1 MINTYL
7 EQAIGALRSII
18 ELTKQDIENV
28 KLAKHDDVAAHT
40 EQKNKFLALF
50 EKNKK
55 ALDNELLKLAQENT
69 GVNLADLL
77 SDETRAKLGE
87 LREVL
92 LELKEKNRDYAKS
105 VVVVKEFFDSLV
117 GSMLGKPTQNTYTNK
132 AIAENKDDIFKARV

>member
-55 ALDNELLKLAQENT
+55 ALDNELLKLAQENA
-69 GVNLADLL
+69 GANLADLL

>member
-55 ALDNELLKLAQENT
+55 ALDNELLKLAQANT
-69 GVNLADLL
+69 GANLADLL

-92 LELKEKNRDYAKS
+92 LELKDKNRDYAKS